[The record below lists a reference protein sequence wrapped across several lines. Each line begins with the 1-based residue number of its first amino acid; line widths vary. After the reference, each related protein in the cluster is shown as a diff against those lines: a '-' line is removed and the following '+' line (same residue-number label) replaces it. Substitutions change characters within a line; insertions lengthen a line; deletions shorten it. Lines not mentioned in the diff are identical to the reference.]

1 MKTNPSYKE
10 ILEELTVLQQRMV
23 ALQKFVT
30 QKVEEE
36 QLNKYKKK

>member
-10 ILEELTVLQQRMV
+10 ILEELTVLQQRIV